1 MSPPGLLTPLSFPH
15 TQSGISVE
23 VNVVDGSASDSESE
37 PTTPP
42 PEIPKEGRGAGCVM
56 KKRGGMTSL
65 SSICEEEDEETD
77 ADTVTEKD
85 ETTDDTASEGSF
97 EGVFLSRIHGCC
109 ELMKH
114 HDHCRRLE
122 GRLHSLARH
131 LHLIQYFSLAHIPR
145 LSFPLSNHIA

>member
-1 MSPPGLLTPLSFPH
+1 MSTIFEESGDLPLSPPGLLTPLSFPPI
-15 TQSGISVE
+15 QSGVSVE
-23 VNVVDGSASDSESE
+23 VNVVDGSTSDPESE

-42 PEIPKEGRGAGCVM
+42 PEVPKEGRGAGCVM

-97 EGVFLSRIHGCC
+97 EGALNFVYIWLLQANEAS
-109 ELMKH
+109 
-114 HDHCRRLE
+114 CRL
-122 GRLHSLARH
+122 
-131 LHLIQYFSLAHIPR
+131 
-145 LSFPLSNHIA
+145 